1 MNLLSLSGPSFIAF
15 LNILLNCN
23 SREIDLTQCLS
34 QCHVS
39 PQRELFL
46 LKRNS
51 IDLLRASVQSGSEGF
66 RLFNGTV
73 DSVTPPLQS
82 GDRLNQRTAYDG
94 DGAKGVQC
102 SAGGVGAG

>member
-1 MNLLSLSGPSFIAF
+1 M
-15 LNILLNCN
+15 
-23 SREIDLTQCLS
+23 
-34 QCHVS
+34 
-39 PQRELFL
+39 
-46 LKRNS
+46 
-51 IDLLRASVQSGSEGF
+51 QSGSEGV
-66 RLFNGTV
+66 RLLNGTV